1 MFVKKNFF
9 SVKIERF
16 FMSRHSALEKFGRS
30 GNPALNAATFSD
42 AARQAPM
49 DAGNRATMSL
59 EGTVNKTG
67 ILLLLVVLSGAWTW
81 NLFFESGNSA
91 TVMPMMLVGGIG
103 GFIFALVTIFKKHW
117 SGITAPIYAVLQGL
131 FLGGISAIYESQFD
145 GIVVQAV
152 GLTLGTLS
160 SLLVL
165 YKTGIVKP
173 TENFRLMVTSATMG
187 IGLLYL
193 VSMIMNMFGS
203 SIGFIHSN
211 GLFGIGFS
219 LFVVAIA
226 ALNLVLDF
234 DFIEQGSEQGAPKYM
249 EWFGAFSLMV
259 TLIWLYLEMLRLLAK
274 MRSR

>member
-1 MFVKKNFF
+1 
-9 SVKIERF
+9 
-16 FMSRHSALEKFGRS
+16 MSRHSALEKFGRS

-42 AARQAPM
+42 AARQAPT

-103 GFIFALVTIFKKHW
+103 GFIFALVTIFKKQW

>member
-1 MFVKKNFF
+1 MFVKKEFF

-103 GFIFALVTIFKKHW
+103 GFIFALVTIFKKQW